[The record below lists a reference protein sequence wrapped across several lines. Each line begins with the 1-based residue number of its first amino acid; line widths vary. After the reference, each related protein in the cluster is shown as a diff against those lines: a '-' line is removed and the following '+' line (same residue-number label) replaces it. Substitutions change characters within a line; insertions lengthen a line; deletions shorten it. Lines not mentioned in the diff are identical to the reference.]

1 MTDKPDLYAALSDA
15 LGEMPELTKDAAVD
29 TGKFSYNYLS
39 LDSLI
44 AQVRPVLSSHGL
56 SVFQSP
62 EVTDTGH
69 FVLTTFLAHS
79 SGQALT
85 FRMPLP
91 VPDGADAKAWGSWI
105 TYFRRYGLLSVLFL
119 APGEDDDGA
128 RTAPPSHT
136 SETGG
141 AATSGRA
148 EPPGSPANPQTA
160 AGSQARP
167 DEPPIEPTALQHAK
181 LNAMLAELEEKDPHP
196 GQGGETWLDMCKAHV
211 KEKYGKKSRTELTR
225 VEMTELIDT
234 IQRWGYEKGI
244 PF

>member
-1 MTDKPDLYAALSDA
+1 MTDKTDLYAAIAGA

-44 AQVRPVLSSHGL
+44 AQVRPVLAAHGL
-56 SVFQSP
+56 SVIQSP

-85 FRMPLP
+85 FSMPLP
-91 VPDGADAKAWGSWI
+91 VPDGADAKQWGSWI

-119 APGEDDDGA
+119 APGDDDDGDQAKGSGREPTPREA
-128 RTAPPSHT
+128 RPG
-136 SETGG
+136 TGG
-141 AATSGRA
+141 TEPAAAS
-148 EPPGSPANPQTA
+148 
-160 AGSQARP
+160 RP
-167 DEPPIEPTALQHAK
+167 DENPIQPTAQQHAK
-181 LNAMLAELEEKDPHP
+181 LNAMLAELDEKHP
-196 GQGGETWLDMCKAHV
+196 YKAGDEFENWTQRTKAHV
-211 KEKYGKKSRTELTR
+211 IATYQKRSRTELTR

-234 IQRWGYEKGI
+234 VQQWGYAEGV

>member
-1 MTDKPDLYAALSDA
+1 MAGPPPDYVDVSERIKMFYEKYPDGRLTSWAHPELFLVGDRTFIAYGAAAYRTHDDPKPGVGWAWEPVPGPTPFTRDSELQNAETSAWGRAIVA
-15 LGEMPELTKDAAVD
+15 LGFETKHIASADELR
-29 TGKFSYNYLS
+29 N
-39 LDSLI
+39 
-44 AQVRPVLSSHGL
+44 
-56 SVFQSP
+56 
-62 EVTDTGH
+62 
-69 FVLTTFLAHS
+69 
-79 SGQALT
+79 
-85 FRMPLP
+85 
-91 VPDGADAKAWGSWI
+91 
-105 TYFRRYGLLSVLFL
+105 
-119 APGEDDDGA
+119 
-128 RTAPPSHT
+128 RTAPPAHT

-148 EPPGSPANPQTA
+148 EPQGSPANPQTA

-196 GQGGETWLDMCKAHV
+196 GTAGETWLDMCKAHV